1 MSEEETGSRHMHMFT
16 GQQAEK
22 QHKAGTGL
30 QIRPYLRGGH
40 FPPTSHSGLET

>member
-22 QHKAGTGL
+22 QHNAGTGL
-30 QIRPYLRGGH
+30 QIYVAAIFLQRHAQGG
-40 FPPTSHSGLET
+40 SYKS